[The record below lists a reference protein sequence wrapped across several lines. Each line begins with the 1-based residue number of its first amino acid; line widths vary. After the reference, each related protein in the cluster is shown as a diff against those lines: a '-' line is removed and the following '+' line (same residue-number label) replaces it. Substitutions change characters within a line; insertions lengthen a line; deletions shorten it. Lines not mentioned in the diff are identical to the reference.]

1 MNRPITFLSAALLL
15 AGTSVSALA
24 QTQNMQNTQ
33 HQNPTQPSTQNAPQT
48 PTSSPSTQGPGPNGA
63 SQSSMENPSAN
74 ANTSNSGAAENN
86 LSREEVRQ
94 AQAALK
100 KTGENVKVDGIV
112 GPQTQEAVRNFQ
124 QKNGI
129 EASGQLDQQTLQ
141 KLNVSGNNG

>member
-1 MNRPITFLSAALLL
+1 MNRPIAFLSAALLL

-24 QTQNMQNTQ
+24 QTQNMQNTP

-48 PTSSPSTQGPGPNGA
+48 PTSSPSTQGPGSNGA

-74 ANTSNSGAAENN
+74 TGNSGAAENN
-86 LSREEVRQ
+86 LSREEVRR

-100 KTGENVKVDGIV
+100 KNGENVRVDGIV
-112 GPQTQEAVRNFQ
+112 GPQTQEAVRDFQ